1 MKTSPPSQC
10 LVFDPE
16 HESQDL
22 PGFLIA
28 LGLRVTVAPSAA
40 AALRAA
46 AATPHHVAFV
56 SVRSRDPA
64 GFELVS
70 TLLSSCH
77 ALEVVA
83 LVRPSDLAAAL
94 EAGRRGA
101 RSCLPHASP
110 FADVD
115 RLIDDRSRAFTPQ
128 DDELVARSPAMRMV
142 ASAVL
147 KAAGSDAPLLLR
159 GERGSGR
166 EALARLAHARGARA
180 ALRFEVVRCAELTAR
195 ELTTVVPARL
205 DRAKGATLY
214 LDEVSELPADVQR
227 RLSRALDPD
236 DAGSRD
242 AARLIASTSAGLSG
256 STAAP
261 FDAELLRRL
270 SVLALDV
277 PPLRERPEDILPL
290 AVRMLG
296 ELAGR
301 AERPAPELD
310 ESARAALAGYDWP
323 GNLPELRGELERA
336 LTMTGAGLI
345 HASALSSRLHS
356 TSRALPYLGGDFTLE
371 EIERTHIERILARS
385 RTFDGAAELLGID
398 DSTLWRKRKRYAS
411 GRSPSRGSDHAA

>member
-64 GFELVS
+64 GFGLIS

-101 RSCLPHASP
+101 RSCLPHAAP

-115 RLIDDRSRAFTPQ
+115 RLIDDRSRAFTP
-128 DDELVARSPAMRMV
+128 DDDQLVAGSPAMRMV
-142 ASAVL
+142 TSAVL

-180 ALRFEVVRCAELTAR
+180 AHRFEVVRCAELSAR
-195 ELTTVVPARL
+195 ELTALLPARL
-205 DRAKGATLY
+205 DAARRGTVY
-214 LDEVSELPADVQR
+214 LDEVGELPADVQR
-227 RLSRALDPD
+227 RLLRALDQD
-236 DAGSRD
+236 DAGSRE
-242 AARLIASTSAGLSG
+242 AARVIASTSRELSG
-256 STAAP
+256 SPPTP

-270 SVLALDV
+270 SVIVLEV
-277 PPLRERPEDILPL
+277 PPLRERPEDLLVL
-290 AVRMLG
+290 AEGMLG
-296 ELAGR
+296 DLAGR
-301 AERPAPELD
+301 AERRAPELD

-323 GNLPELRGELERA
+323 GNLPELRGELEHA
-336 LTMTGAGLI
+336 LAMTGGDLI

-356 TSRALPYLGGDFTLE
+356 TSRALPHLGGDFTLE
-371 EIERTHIERILARS
+371 EIERAHIERVLARS
-385 RTFDGAAELLGID
+385 RTFDGAAALLGID

-411 GRSPSRGSDHAA
+411 GRARSRGDDHAA